1 MSTFPSCLPCQPGDP
16 RLFALP
22 QTLLLLHEGAQA
34 YGGQTQIIVILVWKN
49 FDVKCQINNVISNG
63 CGTNWKIMDPILR
76 RKTMPPWRSWTRSCA
91 RVSHSIYG
99 SMGLNWCPASDK
111 YILEGRDEVS
121 ICVCQLSIPVFQ
133 PARWERSGCYWQTE
147 MPNPNPIPLKGQ
159 QWYIHPSQNFLA
171 MNWDKIDAKCFVS
184 TTKLNRPWSN
194 PGEWDYVG
202 TLVASECCHL
212 PATFPEHFIQL
223 GDENQSDV

>member
-1 MSTFPSCLPCQPGDP
+1 MSTFPSCLPCQPCDP

-49 FDVKCQINNVISNG
+49 FDVKCQINNVIWNG

-76 RKTMPPWRSWTRSCA
+76 RKTMPPWRAWTRSCA

-121 ICVCQLSIPVFQ
+121 IYVFANYQ
-133 PARWERSGCYWQTE
+133 FQFSSPRAESARAVTGRRRC
-147 MPNPNPIPLKGQ
+147 PIPSHLKDNSGTS
-159 QWYIHPSQNFLA
+159 IHLRIC
-171 MNWDKIDAKCFVS
+171 WRWIE
-184 TTKLNRPWSN
+184 TKLM
-194 PGEWDYVG
+194 
-202 TLVASECCHL
+202 
-212 PATFPEHFIQL
+212 
-223 GDENQSDV
+223 QSVLWAQQS

>member
-1 MSTFPSCLPCQPGDP
+1 MSTFPSCLPCQPCDP

-76 RKTMPPWRSWTRSCA
+76 RKTMPPWRAWTRSCA

-111 YILEGRDEVS
+111 YILEGRYEVS
-121 ICVCQLSIPVFQ
+121 ICVCQLSIPVL
-133 PARWERSGCYWQTE
+133 
-147 MPNPNPIPLKGQ
+147 PIDIPVLPIINSSFPTRALRALGLLLADGDAQ
-159 QWYIHPSQNFLA
+159 SQ
-171 MNWDKIDAKCFVS
+171 S
-184 TTKLNRPWSN
+184 QS
-194 PGEWDYVG
+194 
-202 TLVASECCHL
+202 L
-212 PATFPEHFIQL
+212 PT
-223 GDENQSDV
+223 